1 MKTRTVIEVR
11 GENYEEEQFLLAK
24 FPRTAWI
31 RMGEE
36 TRFYVPQEKSEDV
49 RLAITEWEAPRKE

>member
-1 MKTRTVIEVR
+1 MKSRIVIEVK
-11 GENYEEEQFLLAK
+11 GENYEEEQFLLSR
-24 FPRTAWI
+24 FPRTAWL

-36 TRFYVPQEKSEDV
+36 TRFYVPQEKAEDV